1 MRCLYILIISRVA
14 LTRAMRDSRKVFPPI
29 ALYPILVICRSITL
43 SIQWAHVPILT
54 IESYVSTN
62 QYRTTLSPQPD
73 PGRFNVYRIQRP
85 TFVQYADMNFTFNLL
100 AGQPLRLRETITFAA
115 TRVEPHVSHIWN
127 NRPFDEG
134 FMGTYVISKK
144 LENDSEWSTISEKI
158 IGKREPISDDV
169 YSFAFSHEWELR
181 LYPLKTDRP
190 TFGSVIKGCNAELR
204 PAAVSNTE
212 ITAQNALEYAK
223 ILFLLGKKQ
232 LGQAASAISQLSQ
245 PVTAGY
251 RFPDE
256 VIFRADNQT
265 QIVGLSQGQIATSIG
280 DLWVYLEP
288 DWAILENVDYDIRAI
303 DFGLMNPTPQAFQFP
318 EIIQCL
324 SPEEEAQFPISNQ
337 CYVDFQSFLFST
349 TDAYPSLAQATAGR
363 FLKGLNADNL
373 WAIDEKEWLCPEDNA
388 DIYSYW
394 QLRDKSSSCNV
405 EFASI
410 KAGYPTTSVTAPT
423 EEQATA
429 AFFAKHPEE
438 DPNIGILTTII
449 TLTCSTNESV
459 TDTFWFADYLEG

>member
-1 MRCLYILIISRVA
+1 M
-14 LTRAMRDSRKVFPPI
+14 
-29 ALYPILVICRSITL
+29 
-43 SIQWAHVPILT
+43 PILT

-62 QYRTTLSPQPD
+62 QYRTNLTPQPD

-100 AGQPLRLRETITFAA
+100 AGQSLRLRETITFAA
-115 TRVEPHVSHIWN
+115 TRTYPFVSHIWN

-134 FMGTYVISKK
+134 FMGTYVISKQ
-144 LENDSEWSTISEKI
+144 LENDSQWSTISQKI

-181 LYPLKTDRP
+181 LYPRKTDRP

-204 PAAVSNTE
+204 PAAVENTE
-212 ITAQNALEYAK
+212 ITPQNALEYAK

-232 LGQAASAISQLSQ
+232 LGQAASAISELSK

-251 RFPDE
+251 RFPDG

-265 QIVGLSQGQIATSIG
+265 QIIGLSQGQIATSIG

-303 DFGLMNPTPQAFQFP
+303 DFGLINPTPAAFQFP
-318 EIIQCL
+318 ETIECL
-324 SPEEEAQFPISNQ
+324 APEDEATFPVSNT

-349 TDAYPSLAQATAGR
+349 LGAYPSLAQAQTAQ
-363 FLKGLNADNL
+363 FLTSLNPTSK
-373 WAIDEKEWLCPEDNA
+373 IIEKEWLCPNDDA
-388 DIYSYW
+388 DVYSYW
-394 QLRDKSSSCNV
+394 QLV
-405 EFASI
+405 EPPLSPACVTQVNYLLANGAYGSLVS
-410 KAGYPTTSVTAPT
+410 AQAAYPGFPYYPYPQT
-423 EEQATA
+423 E
-429 AFFAKHPEE
+429 
-438 DPNIGILTTII
+438 IIYSGIVETPVNLPDGTFCSYVYYI
-449 TLTCSTNESV
+449 TQT
-459 TDTFWFADYLEG
+459 